1 MPKFSYGVVL
11 KVLKIMT
18 TLARV
23 LCPYVPTNF
32 LSFSTRYSP
41 SLFPFL
47 SLSLSQ
53 SVSIELSYTPSL
65 PVTAIREEALRLAT
79 EAARIGA
86 REEALAA
93 QQRDQESA
101 STPEVK

>member
-1 MPKFSYGVVL
+1 MFPLNFYPSALV
-11 KVLKIMT
+11 
-18 TLARV
+18 TL
-23 LCPYVPTNF
+23 PH
-32 LSFSTRYSP
+32 SH
-41 SLFPFL
+41 PFL
-47 SLSLSQ
+47 SLSLWQ